1 MWSTEMAAIRG
12 CPERRFGP
20 GGWSQEA
27 VVVFEQPGS
36 DQPFSGGVLRGVH
49 ERVPGAVLAR
59 TGERAVQHHGGGEV
73 ERLGVVPQA
82 AGDLAVVEEAW
93 SWSERVVVMPDPGED
108 LAGVREAP
116 FESLQGVDGSG
127 QRPSQ
132 AAGELLRGARF
143 PDAREHRLDGAVIR
157 AAVPVEVVDRASP
170 GIAGPIGVLAA
181 ERAIGPLVNSR
192 RTERAGPAPGG
203 LVQRAI
209 SAAAA
214 SSRKVAQG
222 GVA

>member
-1 MWSTEMAAIRG
+1 M
-12 CPERRFGP
+12 
-20 GGWSQEA
+20 
-27 VVVFEQPGS
+27 VVFEQPGS
-36 DQPFSGGVLRGVH
+36 DQLSSGGVLRGVH

-73 ERLGVVPQA
+73 ERVRVVSSA

-93 SWSERVVVMPDPGED
+93 SWSERVVVVPDPRED

-143 PDAREHRLDGAVIR
+143 PDAREHRLDGAVISG
-157 AAVPVEVVDRASP
+157 AVPVEVVDRASP

-181 ERAIGPLVNSR
+181 ERAIDALV
-192 RTERAGPAPGG
+192 GG
-203 LVQRAI
+203 RVISTAARQIPDWLAQRAI

>member
-1 MWSTEMAAIRG
+1 MAAIRG
-12 CPERRFGP
+12 RPEGRFGP
-20 GGWSQEA
+20 GRWSQEA

-36 DQPFSGGVLRGVH
+36 DQLSSGGVLRGVH
-49 ERVPGAVLAR
+49 QRVPDAVLTR

-73 ERLGVVPQA
+73 ERFRAVSSA

-93 SWSERVVVMPDPGED
+93 SWSERVVVVPDPRED

-143 PDAREHRLDGAVIR
+143 PDAREHRLDGAVISG
-157 AAVPVEVVDRASP
+157 AVP
-170 GIAGPIGVLAA
+170 G
-181 ERAIGPLVNSR
+181 
-192 RTERAGPAPGG
+192 
-203 LVQRAI
+203 
-209 SAAAA
+209 
-214 SSRKVAQG
+214 
-222 GVA
+222 